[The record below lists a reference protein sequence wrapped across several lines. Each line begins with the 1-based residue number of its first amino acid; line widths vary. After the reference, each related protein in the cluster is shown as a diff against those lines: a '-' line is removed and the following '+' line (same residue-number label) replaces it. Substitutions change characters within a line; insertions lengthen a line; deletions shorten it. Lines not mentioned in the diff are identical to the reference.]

1 MITQTHPEISIT
13 FRRLS
18 DDSIAVQ
25 SVTRASADSELS
37 QMTKAYSQAIS
48 ARWNDIVAE
57 VNKQIAAQAT
67 EEQIH

>member
-1 MITQTHPEISIT
+1 MVTQKHPEISIT
-13 FRRLS
+13 FRRLT
-18 DDSIAVQ
+18 DNSIAVQ
-25 SVTRASADSELS
+25 SVTRASSDKELS

-57 VNKQIAAQAT
+57 VNKQIAAQTA

>member
-1 MITQTHPEISIT
+1 MLKQKHPEISIT
-13 FRRLS
+13 FRRLT

-25 SVTRASADSELS
+25 SVTRASNDYELS
-37 QMTKAYSQAIS
+37 QLAKAYSEAVS

-57 VNKQIAAQAT
+57 VDKQIAAQAT